1 MSPKDADGM
10 ANSVD
15 PDQTA
20 PLGAVRS
27 GSALFA
33 QGDLSENLGSL
44 RYSNSSSDILFTR
57 FHRFTMLKSKK
68 GT

>member
-1 MSPKDADGM
+1 MSPNDADGM

-15 PDQTA
+15 PEQTA

-33 QGDLSENLGSL
+33 QAYLFENS
-44 RYSNSSSDILFTR
+44 RTITVFKTR
-57 FHRFTMLKSKK
+57 DVHTYVPFPKVISF
-68 GT
+68 